1 MSIGS
6 FPCAR
11 LARTSQVNDL
21 LLNHLDPRSFSKE
34 STSSTSNRSRPSSVL
49 SPTTPTTSRPR
60 SVAESTSSQ
69 RASSLADMS
78 LQGERVISTA
88 GQDQLDSK
96 TDIDQIEASLTD
108 SSSGLLVDAQSGVDA
123 NGALR

>member
-1 MSIGS
+1 
-6 FPCAR
+6 
-11 LARTSQVNDL
+11 
-21 LLNHLDPRSFSKE
+21 
-34 STSSTSNRSRPSSVL
+34 
-49 SPTTPTTSRPR
+49 
-60 SVAESTSSQ
+60 
-69 RASSLADMS
+69 MS